1 VQRVSVL
8 IRLGLVLQ
16 PEKWRPWWDFRSATQ
31 RLHGINARDC
41 ILSLLEAVMLA
52 DMQRQITITV
62 RAGVPFAI
70 VVASVLGVCM

>member
-1 VQRVSVL
+1 
-8 IRLGLVLQ
+8 
-16 PEKWRPWWDFRSATQ
+16 
-31 RLHGINARDC
+31 
-41 ILSLLEAVMLA
+41 MLA